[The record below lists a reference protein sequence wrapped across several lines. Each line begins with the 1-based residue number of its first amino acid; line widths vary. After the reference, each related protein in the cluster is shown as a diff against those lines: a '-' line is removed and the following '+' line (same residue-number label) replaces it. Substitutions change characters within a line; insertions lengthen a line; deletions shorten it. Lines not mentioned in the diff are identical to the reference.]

1 MFIFRLSLRIIKPVY
16 KICNLS
22 GHILYRTTKITKITN
37 INKVCKILKG
47 DYIFANQGIIN
58 DNEILV
64 VKDENKQELR
74 DLISRYRITSYFYKK
89 VCVILKIYCYPTDYV
104 LIYKLVQ
111 LDAQFIRFYST
122 IKSCKLHKCIR
133 YNTECYRYLPAKMRH
148 DKKLIMTLLDKNIDI
163 GQFIGNKELKDIEIA
178 IKTLK
183 INQSNINYLILA
195 HCITPEFINICES
208 IYPYIFNR
216 IKSEY
221 LFRLTNLPNSTDN
234 IARILFRA
242 PDQLVFDFFE
252 FDSCVTMGENIRNI
266 LKKYEYFIQYA
277 PQFKQFILD

>member
-1 MFIFRLSLRIIKPVY
+1 M
-16 KICNLS
+16 
-22 GHILYRTTKITKITN
+22 
-37 INKVCKILKG
+37 
-47 DYIFANQGIIN
+47 DW
-58 DNEILV
+58 
-64 VKDENKQELR
+64 
-74 DLISRYRITSYFYKK
+74 ISRIKENPRE
-89 VCVILKIYCYPTDYV
+89 LKDAPPEFKDNDDIVREAINNTPLV
-104 LIYKLVQ
+104 LLYASERLQ
-111 LDAQFIRFYST
+111 
-122 IKSCKLHKCIR
+122 
-133 YNTECYRYLPAKMRH
+133 H

-163 GQFIGNKELKDIEIA
+163 GQFIGNKELKDMEIA
-178 IKTLK
+178 IKILK

-195 HCITPEFINICES
+195 HRITPEFINICES

-242 PDQLVFDFFE
+242 PNQLVFDFFE